1 MKMNKILG
9 ILLFTVLYLP
19 IICCGQDIDWKT
31 TSNWKLYNIHNKAG
45 FRYPVDSLTFFKS
58 VRLDDS
64 AMNRFLITSTIWP
77 KEKTSLWMGLFVAS
91 FETSAKEI
99 RKLII
104 SSYGGFFYDPTSRRY
119 YELPEADRI
128 SWYQFINDNAA
139 TLDSQ

>member
-1 MKMNKILG
+1 MKKIFR
-9 ILLFTVLYLP
+9 LLLVLVLALP
-19 IICCGQDIDWKT
+19 ILCYGQEIDWKA

-64 AMNRFLITSTIWP
+64 AMNRFLITSAIWP

-91 FETSAKEI
+91 FETPAKET

-104 SSYGGFFYDPTSRRY
+104 SSYGGFFFDPASRRY
-119 YELPEADRI
+119 YELKEADRKA
-128 SWYQFINDNAA
+128 WYEFINDNAA